1 MSIFS
6 RFRNPNRKPR
16 KSKPDNEQKIYP
28 FGETEDVRRIW
39 DLSDKDSYVKSR
51 WRRRIPRFV
60 LPALIF
66 LVLTALVFWL
76 LPALVSRFA
85 TVEGE
90 VQQEETLPVRVY
102 DEATRVVTAYAA
114 NLLSSDEITSPLI
127 TQVLYNEPVTLLP
140 TVCAEGFVHVRT
152 ADGIEGYLTD
162 NVLTDQ
168 LDSIEPSL
176 HTYKLVVS
184 DVSKNIMSH
193 ASNGTLIMKAMMNTV
208 LYADVR
214 GDGVYQVA
222 LPDGKTG
229 WVGSSGVIELGVN
242 ETIKKISARYF
253 VSSVLSFV
261 NVTRIEHGLTMKGM
275 SVEGLVYVAASVNGV
290 TLPRTMEEQMAMGE
304 RVDPTYDEVTGLLE
318 VSSIAPG
325 DLVFLKDPKDP
336 TSAAPYEMAIC
347 TDNGS
352 LIMSS
357 KSRTSL
363 RIISLVDNEEL
374 ASRIIAVRR
383 IFS

>member
-1 MSIFS
+1 MNIFS
-6 RFRNPNRKPR
+6 RFGKQGRPPKRINNDK
-16 KSKPDNEQKIYP
+16 EQTDYP

-39 DLSDKDSYVKSR
+39 DLSDKDSYVKRR
-51 WRRRIPRFV
+51 WRRRLPRFV
-60 LPALIF
+60 IPAAIF
-66 LVLTALVFWL
+66 LVLAALVFWL
-76 LPALVSRFA
+76 LPALASRYV
-85 TVEGE
+85 TVDGE
-90 VQQEETLPVRVY
+90 IAQEETLPVRIY
-102 DEATRVVTAYAA
+102 DASTRVVTAYAA

-140 TVCAEGFVHVRT
+140 TVCAEGFAHVRT
-152 ADGIEGYLTD
+152 ADGIEGYLTTD
-162 NVLTDQ
+162 VLTDQ
-168 LDSIEPSL
+168 LDSVEPSM

-222 LPDGKTG
+222 LPDGRSG

-242 ETIKKISARYF
+242 DTIKKISARYF

-275 SVEGLVYVAASVNGV
+275 SIEGLAYVAASVNGV

-318 VSSIAPG
+318 VASIAPG
-325 DLVFLKDPKDP
+325 DLVFLKDPKDK

-352 LIMSS
+352 LIMAS

-363 RIISLVDNEEL
+363 RIISFLDNEEL

>member
-6 RFRNPNRKPR
+6 RFGKQNRPPKR
-16 KSKPDNEQKIYP
+16 SIKEKDSQEYP

-39 DLSDKDSYVKSR
+39 DLSDKDSYVKRR
-51 WRRRIPRFV
+51 WQRRLPRFV
-60 LPALIF
+60 VPTLIF
-66 LVLTALVFWL
+66 LVLAALVFWL
-76 LPALVSRFA
+76 LPALASRYA
-85 TVEGE
+85 AVDGE
-90 VQQEETLPVRVY
+90 IEQEVTLPVRMF
-102 DEATRVVTAYAA
+102 DDSTRVVTAYAA

-140 TVCAEGFVHVRT
+140 TVCAEGFAHVRT
-152 ADGIEGYLTD
+152 SDGIEGYLTSD
-162 NVLTDQ
+162 VLTDQ
-168 LDSIEPSL
+168 LDSVEPSM

-222 LPDGKTG
+222 LPDGRSG

-275 SVEGLVYVAASVNGV
+275 SIEGLAYVAASVNRV

-304 RVDPTYDEVTGLLE
+304 RVDPTYDEVTGLLQ
-318 VSSIAPG
+318 VTSIAPG

-336 TSAAPYEMAIC
+336 ASAAPYEMAIC

-352 LIMSS
+352 LIMAS

-363 RIISLVDNEEL
+363 RIISFMDNEEL

>member
-6 RFRNPNRKPR
+6 RFGKQNRPPKR
-16 KSKPDNEQKIYP
+16 SIKEKDSQEYP

-39 DLSDKDSYVKSR
+39 DLSDKDSYVKRR
-51 WRRRIPRFV
+51 WQRRLPRFV
-60 LPALIF
+60 VPTLIF
-66 LVLTALVFWL
+66 LVLAALVFWL
-76 LPALVSRFA
+76 LPALASRYA
-85 TVEGE
+85 AVDGE
-90 VQQEETLPVRVY
+90 IEQEVTLPVRMF
-102 DEATRVVTAYAA
+102 DDSTRVVTAYAA

-140 TVCAEGFVHVRT
+140 TVCAEGFAHVRT
-152 ADGIEGYLTD
+152 SDGIEGYLTSD
-162 NVLTDQ
+162 VLTDQ
-168 LDSIEPSL
+168 LDSVEPSM

-222 LPDGKTG
+222 LPDGRSG

-275 SVEGLVYVAASVNGV
+275 SIEGLAYVAASVNGV

-304 RVDPTYDEVTGLLE
+304 RVDPTYDEVTGLLQ
-318 VSSIAPG
+318 VTSIAPG

-336 TSAAPYEMAIC
+336 ASAAPYEMAIC

-352 LIMSS
+352 LIMAS

-363 RIISLVDNEEL
+363 RIISFMDNEEL

>member
-6 RFRNPNRKPR
+6 RFGKQNRPPKR
-16 KSKPDNEQKIYP
+16 SIKEKDSQEYP

-39 DLSDKDSYVKSR
+39 DLSDKDSYVKRR
-51 WRRRIPRFV
+51 WQRRLPRFV
-60 LPALIF
+60 VPTLIF
-66 LVLTALVFWL
+66 LVLAALVFWL
-76 LPALVSRFA
+76 LPALASRYA
-85 TVEGE
+85 AVDGE
-90 VQQEETLPVRVY
+90 IEQEVTLPVRMF
-102 DEATRVVTAYAA
+102 DDSTRVVTAYAA

-140 TVCAEGFVHVRT
+140 TVCAEGFAHVRT
-152 ADGIEGYLTD
+152 TDGIEGYLTSD
-162 NVLTDQ
+162 VLTDQ
-168 LDSIEPSL
+168 LDSVEPSM

-222 LPDGKTG
+222 LPDGRSG

-275 SVEGLVYVAASVNGV
+275 SIEGLAYVAASVNGV

-304 RVDPTYDEVTGLLE
+304 RVDPTYDEVTGLLQ
-318 VSSIAPG
+318 VTSIAPG
-325 DLVFLKDPKDP
+325 GLVFLKDPKDP
-336 TSAAPYEMAIC
+336 ASAAPYEMAIC

-352 LIMSS
+352 LIMAS

-363 RIISLVDNEEL
+363 RIISFMDNEEL

>member
-6 RFRNPNRKPR
+6 RFGKQNRPPKR
-16 KSKPDNEQKIYP
+16 SIKEKDSQEYP

-39 DLSDKDSYVKSR
+39 DLSDKDSYVKRR
-51 WRRRIPRFV
+51 WQRRLPRFV
-60 LPALIF
+60 VPTLIF
-66 LVLTALVFWL
+66 LVLAALVFWL
-76 LPALVSRFA
+76 LPALASRYA
-85 TVEGE
+85 AVDGE
-90 VQQEETLPVRVY
+90 IEQEVTLPVRMF
-102 DEATRVVTAYAA
+102 DDSTRVVTAYAA

-140 TVCAEGFVHVRT
+140 TVCAEGFAHVRT
-152 ADGIEGYLTD
+152 SDGIEGYLTLD
-162 NVLTDQ
+162 VLTDQ
-168 LDSIEPSL
+168 LDSVEPSM

-222 LPDGKTG
+222 LPDGRSG

-275 SVEGLVYVAASVNGV
+275 SIEGLAYVAASVNGV

-304 RVDPTYDEVTGLLE
+304 RVDPTYDEVTGLLQ
-318 VSSIAPG
+318 VTSIAPG

-336 TSAAPYEMAIC
+336 ASAAPYEMAIC

-352 LIMSS
+352 LIMAS

-363 RIISLVDNEEL
+363 RIISFMDNEEL